1 MSQSL
6 SLDTQDLIKI
16 GKGALL
22 ALAGALAGYLTV
34 LAADWKDS
42 PGYAIIAAAV
52 ASTLAN
58 VIRKWIADN
67 SKVAAAIL
75 LAILCSIPGMASAE
89 LKAVVSGPNKL
100 KPDIE
105 YTLSAK
111 RSTDAIQYEWS
122 VLEKPDYD
130 LGAFTWDNDKLVS
143 VMFDTPGEY
152 TIRLRVVGKP
162 DVFPGEKMLPSGP
175 YNPAYVVWLE
185 DRVYGDVK
193 VITESVVDHKVVVGE
208 PKPGPTPGPQPG
220 PVDPAPSKV
229 DRVTFVYEKSKH
241 PIPLEVAAALSKLN
255 TEAGILATSFEQ
267 DSVDGDGDTPDQY
280 KIALEA
286 AKKAGLPCL
295 VVQSGST
302 VYKIKQSPKT
312 AADVTEAI
320 K

>member
-1 MSQSL
+1 MSQPL
-6 SLDTQDLIKI
+6 SLDTQDLIKV

-42 PGYAIIAAAV
+42 PGYAVIAAAI

-67 SKVAAAIL
+67 SKITAAIL
-75 LAILCSIPGMASAE
+75 LAVLCSIPGMASAE

-100 KPDIE
+100 KPDTE

-130 LGAFTWDNDKLVS
+130 LGAFTWDDDKLVS

-152 TIRLRVVGKP
+152 TIRLRVIGKP
-162 DVFPGEKMLPSGP
+162 DVFPSEKMLPSGA
-175 YNPAYVVWLE
+175 YNPEYVVWLE
-185 DRVYGDVK
+185 ARVYGDVQI
-193 VITESVVDHKVVVGE
+193 VTEATVDHKVIVGD
-208 PKPGPTPGPQPG
+208 PKPNPPPGP
-220 PVDPAPSKV
+220 DPALPKV
-229 DRVTFVYEKSKH
+229 DRVTFVFEKSKH
-241 PIPLEVAAALSKLN
+241 QIPLEVSNALNKLN
-255 TEAGILATSFEQ
+255 TENGILATVFEQ
-267 DSVDGDGDTPDQY
+267 DAKDGDGNTPDQY

-286 AKKAGLPCL
+286 ARKAGLPCL
-295 VVQSGST
+295 VIQSGNT
-302 VYKIKQSPKT
+302 VIKTVASPKT
-312 AADVTEAI
+312 VADVLEAI